1 MASNEP
7 VSRYLQH
14 LPAVFQAEP
23 FLGRFLLAFERILG
37 GLDLAQEPQAVEQ
50 ILDRIH
56 TYFQPGGDGE
66 REDERAPA
74 EFLPWLAGWVAT
86 SLRDDWDEETRRRF
100 IRRIPA
106 LYRLRGTPAGLKEM
120 LRIYLGSETDI
131 EIHEDDNTPYYF
143 RVSFSVAERDATLL
157 ARRFRIAQAIIEQEK
172 PAHTFYGLAIRYPQM
187 QIVTEGPNRLT
198 VGKNTVLGSGTL
210 NVKL

>member
-1 MASNEP
+1 MATNDP
-7 VSRYLQH
+7 VSRYLEH
-14 LPAVFQAEP
+14 LPAIFQADP
-23 FLGRFLLAFERILG
+23 FLGRFLLAFERILS
-37 GLDLAQEPQAVEQ
+37 GLDSTQEPPALEQ

-56 TYFQPGGDGE
+56 TYFQPGGAGE
-66 REDERAPA
+66 DATQRAPA

-106 LYRLRGTPAGLKEM
+106 LYRMRGTPKGLAEM

-131 EIHEDDNTPYYF
+131 EIHEDEDTPHYF
-143 RVSFSVAERDATLL
+143 RVTFSLAERNPALL
-157 ARRFRIAQAIIEQEK
+157 ARKFRIAQAIIEQEK
-172 PAHTFYGLAIRYPQM
+172 PAHTYYGLAIRYPQM
-187 QIVTEGPNRLT
+187 QIVTSGEDRLT